1 MGDHSASIF
10 YTSAQSSLF
19 SNLPID
25 FIQTCALGGV
35 SKAPFSSCNIAY
47 HTGDVPDLVA
57 TNRRQ
62 ILRYFDNKQLLW
74 CDQIHSAHIADA
86 TDPYVAHQLTRGAI
100 QADGILCADASHV
113 ALIMVADCN
122 PVLVYDPKC
131 NVFALLHA
139 GRAGVCGRILTQA
152 VQVLKAKGS
161 KPSDLLVFVGSS
173 IRSCCYEISLSLC
186 EQIANNFGEQYIRIR
201 NGSGMLDLIAMLQD
215 ECSALG
221 IKDEH
226 LEILDS
232 CTACD
237 ERLFSYRRASKKQT
251 QTGRFGI
258 FASLR

>member
-1 MGDHSASIF
+1 MGDHSASVF

-35 SKAPFSSCNIAY
+35 SKTPFSSCNIAY

-122 PVLVYDPKC
+122 PVFWCMILSVMFLRFCTLGVLVY
-131 NVFALLHA
+131 V
-139 GRAGVCGRILTQA
+139 G
-152 VQVLKAKGS
+152 
-161 KPSDLLVFVGSS
+161 GSS
-173 IRSCCYEISLSLC
+173 LKLSK
-186 EQIANNFGEQYIRIR
+186 
-201 NGSGMLDLIAMLQD
+201 S
-215 ECSALG
+215 
-221 IKDEH
+221 
-226 LEILDS
+226 
-232 CTACD
+232 
-237 ERLFSYRRASKKQT
+237 
-251 QTGRFGI
+251 
-258 FASLR
+258 